1 MGRLPHESLS
11 ASAEAASTTDTEGRS
26 TTMQTQGLTSH
37 VGRSNPSTTGAFA
50 DPARRVAISAL
61 LVGAAVG
68 AWSGWGLERVVAM
81 TTSGTS
87 GEAAAPVA
95 PAVTSGA
102 RPTSTGR
109 SLAVEFPADDAY
121 LTTASIPVA
130 GLAYGRP
137 HGPKVSSVH
146 VELIA
151 GGEPLTSA
159 DIPVYSGRFAG
170 VLQMPVRDGRV
181 TAELR
186 ISDPLH
192 TGDNAVVRTVTID
205 QR

>member
-1 MGRLPHESLS
+1 
-11 ASAEAASTTDTEGRS
+11 
-26 TTMQTQGLTSH
+26 MQTQGLTSH
-37 VGRSNPSTTGAFA
+37 LERSNPSTTGAFA
-50 DPARRVAISAL
+50 DPARRLAISAL

-68 AWSGWGLERVVAM
+68 AWSAWGLQQVVAV
-81 TTSGTS
+81 TILSTSAETAARIAPGIEPGAGSTS
-87 GEAAAPVA
+87 M
-95 PAVTSGA
+95 
-102 RPTSTGR
+102 GR
-109 SLAVEFPADDAY
+109 SLAVEFPADTTY

-151 GGEPLTSA
+151 GGQPLTSA
-159 DIPVYSGRFAG
+159 DFPVYSGRFAG
-170 VLQMPVRDGRV
+170 VLQMPVLDDRV

-192 TGDNAVVRTVTID
+192 TGDKAIVRTLTID

>member
-1 MGRLPHESLS
+1 
-11 ASAEAASTTDTEGRS
+11 
-26 TTMQTQGLTSH
+26 MQTQGLTTHLDGNKAATPTSF
-37 VGRSNPSTTGAFA
+37 G
-50 DPARRVAISAL
+50 DPTRRLALSAL
-61 LVGAAVG
+61 VVGIAVG

-81 TTSGTS
+81 TTPTTF
-87 GEAAAPVA
+87 ADVPAPVA
-95 PAVTSGA
+95 VAPASEANGA

-109 SLAVEFPADDAY
+109 ALAVDLPADATY
-121 LTTASIPVA
+121 LTTTAIPVA

-151 GGEPLTSA
+151 DGRPLMST

-170 VLQMPVRDGRV
+170 VLQLPALDDRV
-181 TAELR
+181 TAQLR

-192 TGDNAVVRTVTID
+192 TGASAVIRTVTID
-205 QR
+205 PR